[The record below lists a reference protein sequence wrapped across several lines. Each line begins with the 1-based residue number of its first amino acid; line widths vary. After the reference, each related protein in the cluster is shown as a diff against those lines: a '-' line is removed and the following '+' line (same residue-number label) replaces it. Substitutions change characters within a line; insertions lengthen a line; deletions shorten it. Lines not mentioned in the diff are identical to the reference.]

1 MLSKS
6 NQSCCNNDCNQGRD
20 CPERKSYMSI
30 WLIIPPAL
38 FVIMM
43 GGMVFIGLQQ
53 DRNVVRYNCSL
64 SEISPD
70 FPVAVKEECRKQ
82 RKL

>member
-1 MLSKS
+1 
-6 NQSCCNNDCNQGRD
+6 
-20 CPERKSYMSI
+20 MSI

-43 GGMVFIGLQQ
+43 AGMVFIGLQQ

-70 FPVAVKEECRKQ
+70 FPLAVKEECRKL
-82 RKL
+82 KKI

>member
-1 MLSKS
+1 
-6 NQSCCNNDCNQGRD
+6 
-20 CPERKSYMSI
+20 MSI

-43 GGMVFIGLQQ
+43 AGMVFIGLQQ

-70 FPVAVKEECRKQ
+70 FPLAVKEQCRKL
-82 RKL
+82 KKI